1 MLKSY
6 EAILEHNQSIRWL
19 SPAPPKHAAKVRIV
33 IVMEE
38 APPLPL
44 VSESPLSHREVLR
57 RTRGA
62 WGRGKTIEEVDAEIR
77 QMRSE
82 WEREWN

>member
-6 EAILEHNQSIRWL
+6 EAILERNQSVRWL
-19 SPAPPKHAAKVRIV
+19 TPAPPRHATETRII

-38 APPLPL
+38 DH
-44 VSESPLSHREVLR
+44 SSPSSPREVLQ

>member
-6 EAILEHNQSIRWL
+6 EAILERNQSVRWL
-19 SPAPPKHAAKVRIV
+19 TPAPPRHATETRII

-38 APPLPL
+38 DHSLLP
-44 VSESPLSHREVLR
+44 VSPSSSREVLR

>member
-6 EAILEHNQSIRWL
+6 EAILERNQSVRWL
-19 SPAPPKHAAKVRIV
+19 TSAPPRHATDIRII

-38 APPLPL
+38 THP
-44 VSESPLSHREVLR
+44 VSPISSSSSREILR